1 MTIERLVRAMLA
13 RALPKRIAAEAADDL
28 IEDHRR
34 IRDSR
39 GRVMAGL
46 FLIRESASL
55 VGSFVMAA
63 VGRLVRSVVLLR
75 RDAAY
80 ALRALWRRPWSSVGA
95 IMMLAAGM
103 AAVASSSGLASALLF
118 RPISSR
124 HPDDVRR
131 LASSDA
137 AGRTRFVFSEVELT
151 HVRDNLADT
160 ANLATANLQP
170 VVLRVGETDTQ
181 TLAEVVGGPYFDI
194 IGLDVAVGR
203 PLVESDAAAGAP
215 PVMVIAAS
223 LWRDRFAGDATVL
236 GATMLLNGR
245 AFTIVGV
252 TSGTSTSSFL
262 GGSVDAWIA
271 LAHADA
277 MLDRDW
283 RTNVEKRWWTT
294 LVHLAPGTGRVPQR
308 PEVREGGSR
317 EPGTGHARLSAALE
331 RATVDLAT
339 QLPDPWRERKL
350 ITLPGTVMAGSQR
363 HAAATLAA
371 VLAGFAAL
379 ILMAAAANVSGLFLA
394 AAAADRARAAIQ
406 LAIGSGRA
414 TLLRRHLIEG
424 GALGAA
430 GGVAALALY
439 AWIRRQLADVALL
452 PTLSLRLE
460 LPFNAE
466 MIAITIGAAIS
477 TGVLLALGPA
487 LWITRLDVAQT
498 LRDGAGR
505 AATGAALSRARRIL
519 VAAQVAISV
528 TLLAGA
534 TLFARSIDTLESLD
548 VGFPRHGLIA
558 MDFDLEPSAP
568 SAAMLPALARE
579 ALDRTGAL
587 PGVVAAAMSNRAPID
602 SSTPALSVMVPGA
615 KGRPMDDVTFY
626 LATERYFDTV
636 GVPIV
641 NGRAFTTDEV
651 ARGDDVAIV
660 NETIANRLWPD
671 GDVLERAMVLQP
683 PGRAVRVIGVARDSK
698 YRSLSEA
705 ARPHIYLPTAPN
717 FSQALLVRTQGDP
730 RRTILAVQAVLDRVG
745 PGVIG
750 FFPRTLDDHLAIDML
765 PTRAAARA
773 SVVLGVL
780 ALVLSAIGLYGIVMW
795 FVEVRHREIGVRVA
809 LGATANDVRWLVVRQ
824 ALSAAAPGL
833 VIGLLMAIALTSFG
847 RSLFVGIGTVDA
859 GSLALA
865 STALMAIVMIAS
877 YVPSRR
883 ATNVNPAIVLKDS

>member
-1 MTIERLVRAMLA
+1 MTIERLVRSMLA
-13 RALPKRIAAEAADDL
+13 RSLPDRIAAEAADDL

-34 IRDSR
+34 IRNAR
-39 GRVMAGL
+39 GRITAGV
-46 FLIRESASL
+46 FLIRESGSL
-55 VGSFVMAA
+55 AGAFVMAA
-63 VGRLVRSVVLLR
+63 IQRLVRSVVRLR

-80 ALRALWRRPWSSVGA
+80 ALRALGRRPWSSLGA
-95 IMMLAAGM
+95 IMMLAAGL

-124 HPDDVRR
+124 HPDEVRR

-137 AGRTRFVFSEVELT
+137 AGRTRFVFSEAELA
-151 HVRDNLADT
+151 HVRDHFAGA

-170 VVLRVGETDTQ
+170 VVLRVGDTDTQ

-194 IGLDVAVGR
+194 TGLDVAVGR

-215 PVMVIAAS
+215 PVMVIAKS
-223 LWRDRFAGDATVL
+223 LWRDRFGSDAAVL

-252 TSGTSTSSFL
+252 ASGTSTSSFL

-294 LVHLAPGTGRVPQR
+294 IIKVDATGR
-308 PEVREGGSR
+308 
-317 EPGTGHARLSAALE
+317 ARLDAALE
-331 RATVDLAT
+331 HATSSLAV
-339 QLPDPWRERKL
+339 QWPDPWRERKL
-350 ITLPGTVMAGSQR
+350 ITPPGTVIAGSQR
-363 HAAATLAA
+363 NAAFTLSA

-379 ILMAAAANVSGLFLA
+379 ILVAAAANVSGLFLA
-394 AAAADRARAAIQ
+394 AAVAERGRAAIQ
-406 LAIGSGRA
+406 IAIGSGRA
-414 TLLRRHLIEG
+414 AILRRHLIGG
-424 GALGAA
+424 GALGAG

-460 LPFNAE
+460 LPFDAE
-466 MIAITIGAAIS
+466 VIALTTGAGII

-519 VAAQVAISV
+519 VAAQVATSV

-534 TLFARSIDTLESLD
+534 TLFARSMDALESLD

-568 SAAMLPALARE
+568 SALMLPALARE
-579 ALDRTGAL
+579 ALDRTEAL

-602 SSTPALSVMVPGA
+602 SSTPALSVMLPGA
-615 KGRPMDDVTFY
+615 NGRPMDDVTFY

-641 NGRAFTTDEV
+641 SGRAFTADEA
-651 ARGDDVAIV
+651 ARGDEVAIV

-671 GDVLERAMVLQP
+671 GDVLERAMTLQSQ
-683 PGRAVRVIGVARDSK
+683 GRTVRVIGVARDSK

-705 ARPHIYLPTAPN
+705 ARPHIYLPTAPS

-730 RRTILAVQAVLDRVG
+730 RRTILAVQTVLAGVG

-773 SVVLGVL
+773 SVILSAL
-780 ALVLSAIGLYGIVMW
+780 ALVLSALGLYAIVLW

-824 ALSAAAPGL
+824 ALGAATPGL
-833 VIGLLMAIALTSFG
+833 VTGLLMAIALTSFG
-847 RSLFVGIGTVDA
+847 QSLFVGIGAVDA

-865 STALMAIVMIAS
+865 STALMAIVMISS

-883 ATNVNPAIVLKDS
+883 ATRVNPAIVLKDS